1 MSLSHPTPETTP
13 VCRVPAFAES
23 VRARVRLAVSAAHP
37 LRLSTA
43 RRGVPEPGLHGPSPM
58 ERVFRRHSAGAARGP
73 TTVVRGGPVR
83 LDAHLHVRLATERR
97 LETRTVWRR
106 EPAATVRGERRA
118 TPAPTTTATVGLVPR
133 TSGRVTSE
141 RLAPAA
147 VATTAVVSTHRPAP
161 VGASRRAAYGHAAER
176 PRAVPQVH
184 RISPSPAPEAVAP
197 QSDRDAVPM
206 RVLAHWEGEERSGSA
221 PASLTASD
229 LPVVV
234 DHVVRELDRRVVAA
248 RERRGWAP

>member
-1 MSLSHPTPETTP
+1 MSLSNRTPEATP
-13 VCRVPAFAES
+13 VCQVPAFAES

-43 RRGVPEPGLHGPSPM
+43 RLGAPEPGLQGPSPM
-58 ERVFRRHSAGAARGP
+58 ERVFRRPAGAARGP
-73 TTVVRGGPVR
+73 TSVVRGGPVR
-83 LDAHLHVRLATERR
+83 LDAHLHVRLAIERR

-106 EPAATVRGERRA
+106 EPAPRVHGERGA
-118 TPAPTTTATVGLVPR
+118 PPAPTTTPTVRLAPR
-133 TSGRVTSE
+133 TSGRVASE
-141 RLAPAA
+141 GLAPAA
-147 VATTAVVSTHRPAP
+147 VVTTAVVSTHRPAP
-161 VGASRRAAYGHAAER
+161 VAAPRQAAYGHAAEG
-176 PRAVPQVH
+176 PPAVPQVH
-184 RISPSPAPEAVAP
+184 RTSQSPTPETVAP

-234 DHVVRELDRRVVAA
+234 DHVVREIDRRVVAA